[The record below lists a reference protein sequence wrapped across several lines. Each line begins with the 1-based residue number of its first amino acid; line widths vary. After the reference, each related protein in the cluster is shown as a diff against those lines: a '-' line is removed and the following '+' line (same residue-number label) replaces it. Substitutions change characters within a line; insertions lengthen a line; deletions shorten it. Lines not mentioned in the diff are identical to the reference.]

1 MAASVAPSPSV
12 PPALLDSVVSFFHPR
27 RVILFGSLALGNAGP
42 DSDIDLVVE
51 LDDDTPPEMMSAKAI
66 QAAREGY
73 HDPVDIIPYRASVLA
88 SRARAIGSFA
98 YTVLRD
104 GVTVYERA

>member
-12 PPALLDSVVSFFHPR
+12 PPALLDSVVSFFHPH
-27 RVILFGSLALGNAGP
+27 RVILFGSEAHGNTGP

-51 LDDDTPPEMMSAKAI
+51 LDDNTPPEMLSAKAI

-73 HDPVDIIPYRASVLA
+73 HDPVDIIRRSWPRAPALSVRSPIPCCA
-88 SRARAIGSFA
+88 TG
-98 YTVLRD
+98 
-104 GVTVYERA
+104 

>member
-1 MAASVAPSPSV
+1 MLPPKLLETVVAH
-12 PPALLDSVVSFFHPR
+12 FHPR
-27 RVILFGSLALGNAGP
+27 RVILFGSVARGEEGP

-73 HDPVDIIPYRASVLA
+73 HDPVDIIPYRVSVLA

-98 YTVLRD
+98 HTVLRD
-104 GVTVYERA
+104 GVTVYERT

>member
-1 MAASVAPSPSV
+1 MATGSPV
-12 PPALLDSVVSFFHPR
+12 PDHLLDQVVSVFNPR
-27 RVILFGSLALGNAGP
+27 RVILFGSWARGDAQA

-51 LDDDTPPEMMSAKAI
+51 LDDDTPREMMSAKTI

-73 HDPVDIIPYRASVLA
+73 HEPVDIIPFRVSVLA

-98 YTVLRD
+98 HIVLRD
-104 GVTVYERA
+104 GVTVYERAR